1 MTATPL
7 VQPPTPP
14 RPPLLLERELEL
26 AAAARAVDTLLC
38 PARPEGGVLVYTGE
52 AGVGK
57 TALLGAVRTTAEN
70 RCTVWSARGSQA
82 TTSLPF
88 HLVRQLL
95 HPVLDGLSA
104 KEARELLAEDYE
116 IAGPAVGLAPASGPP
131 TCPQGVCEG
140 LGRLVGR
147 LACSHGPLVLIV
159 DDAHWADTE
168 SLCWL
173 SSFSAGV
180 SGLPLLI
187 VVAHRPPELYGSELG
202 HLTAVGEAA
211 RMRVTLQAF
220 TPEATAELVRD
231 ALGTG
236 ADASFCR
243 EVWAVTGGNPYETV
257 ELLEKVRSRDI
268 KPVAESADLLRG
280 IGATA
285 RGRGLIDRLEQLGA
299 DATRFAWA
307 AAVLGTD
314 ISLELV
320 QSLAGLGAAQAA
332 DCLARLRDARILT
345 ASDPLEFVHSQI
357 ATAVYRAIPPATRT
371 AMHGSAAWLTTQAGL
386 GPAAASRHLLEVQPD
401 DDPEVVQQ
409 LRAAAAEHLAVGAP
423 DAARRCLERAL
434 REPPHGRLRA
444 QVHYELGCAT
454 LHTSLPTT
462 VRHLRAALDLPGL
475 DDDLR
480 VDATCRLAQTLAHNN
495 EMREAAA
502 SVKAA
507 LAHTPPGLGRLR
519 LQAAHFMYEACRGE
533 EDDGQGRARRLAAL
547 ADHLP
552 GSTNAERALLT
563 VRAFDAMLRGEDAG
577 HVASLCDRALDGGR
591 PPRGLGWTDTEWG
604 CEYPV
609 LIGIN
614 CTYTDQL
621 DRAEDLFT
629 EALLSYE
636 ISGWKGVHLAL
647 VYTLMGGVHRRRGRL
662 AEAETFLREGLR
674 HADRVGAGLPVHW
687 DAACRLIDTLLAR
700 GRTEEAQRIADEYDF
715 APPYPDLVVC
725 PDVRTVRARLL
736 LAQGR
741 PKDAVVELEAAGA
754 ALEARGRHN
763 TVCAPWA
770 LELARALARDDPGR
784 AASLAARA
792 RQHAERFG
800 TDTAVGESLRC
811 AAAVADPDAA
821 APLLA
826 QAVARLAASPS
837 TYEHALA
844 RVEYGLLTGNPAELR
859 RGFELAERCG
869 ADTLAA
875 RAWQALASGQPR
887 T

>member
-7 VQPPTPP
+7 VQPPT
-14 RPPLLLERELEL
+14 PPLLLERELEL

-57 TALLGAVRTTAEN
+57 TSLLGVVRATAED

-82 TTSLPF
+82 TTSVPF
-88 HLVRQLL
+88 HLLRRLL
-95 HPVLDGLSA
+95 HPVIDGLA
-104 KEARELLAEDYE
+104 PDEARELLGEDYE
-116 IAGPAVGLAPASGPP
+116 IAGPAVGLAAASGPP
-131 TCPQGVCEG
+131 ACPQGVCDG
-140 LGRLVGR
+140 LDRLVGR
-147 LACSHGPLVLIV
+147 LARSHGPLVLIV

-173 SSFSAGV
+173 SSFSADL
-180 SGLPLLI
+180 SGQPLLL
-187 VVAHRPPELYGSELG
+187 VVAHRPPELYGSELA
-202 HLTAVGEAA
+202 HLAAVGEAA
-211 RMRVTLQAF
+211 RLRVALRAF

-231 ALGTG
+231 ALGAG

-257 ELLEKVRSRDI
+257 ELLEKIRARAI
-268 KPVAESADLLRG
+268 KPIAESADLLRG

-285 RGRGLIDRLEQLGA
+285 RGRGLIDRLEQIGA

-314 ISLELV
+314 ISPALV
-320 QSLAGLGAAQAA
+320 QSLAGMAQTQAA
-332 DCLARLRDARILT
+332 DCLARLRAARILT
-345 ASDPLEFVHSQI
+345 GTDPLEFVHPLI

-371 AMHGSAAWLTTQAGL
+371 AMHGRAAWLTTQAGL

-434 REPPHGRLRA
+434 REPPHARVRA
-444 QVHYELGCAT
+444 HVHYELGCAT
-454 LHTSLPTT
+454 LHTSLPAT

-475 DDDLR
+475 DDDVR

-507 LAHTPPGLGRLR
+507 LAHTPPGLGRIR

-533 EDDGQGRARRLAAL
+533 EDDGPGRSRRLAAL

-552 GSTNAERALLT
+552 GNTNAERALLT
-563 VRAFDAMLRGEDAG
+563 VRAFDAMLRGEDAA
-577 HVASLCDRALDGGR
+577 HVAGLCDRVLDSGR
-591 PPRGLGWTDTEWG
+591 PPRGLGWTNTEWG
-604 CEYPV
+604 SEYPV
-609 LIGIN
+609 LIGIT
-614 CTYTDQL
+614 CTHTDQL

-662 AEAETFLREGLR
+662 AEAETFLREGLC
-674 HADRVGAGLPVHW
+674 HADRVGGGLPVHW
-687 DAACRLIDTLLAR
+687 DAVCTLIDTLLAR
-700 GRTEEAQRIADEYDF
+700 GHTDEAQRIADEYDF
-715 APPYPDLVVC
+715 GPPYPDLLVC
-725 PDVRTVRARLL
+725 PDVRTVRGRLL

-741 PKDAVVELEAAGA
+741 TKDAVVELEAAGA
-754 ALEARGRHN
+754 ALEARGHHN

-770 LELARALARDDPGR
+770 LELARALAHEDPGR
-784 AASLAARA
+784 AASLAAQA

-800 TDTAVGESLRC
+800 TDTAVGEALRC
-811 AAAVADPDAA
+811 AAAVAGPDDAA
-821 APLLA
+821 SLLA

-837 TYEHALA
+837 AYEHALA
-844 RVEYGLLTGNPAELR
+844 RVEYGLLVRSPAELR
-859 RGFELAERCG
+859 RGLELAETCG
-869 ADTLAA
+869 ADALAA
-875 RAWQALASGQPR
+875 RASQALASEQSLP
-887 T
+887 